1 VPRKLT
7 WKFRNRDYQLGESP
21 LLMGIV
27 NVTPDS
33 FSDGGEHIESSRAV
47 EHALKLADQGADF
60 LDIGGESTR
69 PGSKSVDINEEL
81 QRVIPVIEQLAAQ
94 SDVPISID
102 TSKAAV
108 ARQAIAAGAEI
119 VNDISGMTFD
129 PEMIDVCQQSDV
141 GLICMHIQGTP
152 ATMQEHPHYE
162 NVVAEILQFF
172 RERLTAFEKQRIAK
186 ERIIFDPGVGFGKTA
201 NHNVEILSSIAEFRN
216 LERPVLIG
224 HSRKRFLGKVVG
236 RQVEERTAGTLG
248 VSIALAGQST
258 DIIRVH
264 DVAANRDAILAWQTI
279 NAGIKPE

>member
-1 VPRKLT
+1 
-7 WKFRNRDYQLGESP
+7 
-21 LLMGIV
+21 MGIV

-236 RQVEERTAGTLG
+236 RQVDERTAGTLG

>member
-1 VPRKLT
+1 MPRKLT

-236 RQVEERTAGTLG
+236 RQVDERTAGTLG